1 MPGKSEQG
9 GQINR
14 ATRERPFNESER
26 GQRLDAA
33 GVASVPAPA
42 PSAPPPP
49 PPPSGAK
56 PAD

>member
-1 MPGKSEQG
+1 MSRTTETG
-9 GQINR
+9 GDTDR
-14 ATRERPFNESER
+14 TTRERPVNESER

-33 GVASVPAPA
+33 GAESVPPPA